1 MERCVGGE
9 ASCIDWAR
17 AARNRNGRVSRPA
30 RTARSASFFGVTKS
44 WMLRSRE
51 LVSGLHERYRG
62 LVERCRRFVRTRGG
76 RPVTPQFWSGG
87 LWQGVDE
94 TAVNYISAED

>member
-1 MERCVGGE
+1 
-9 ASCIDWAR
+9 
-17 AARNRNGRVSRPA
+17 
-30 RTARSASFFGVTKS
+30 
-44 WMLRSRE
+44 MLRSRE